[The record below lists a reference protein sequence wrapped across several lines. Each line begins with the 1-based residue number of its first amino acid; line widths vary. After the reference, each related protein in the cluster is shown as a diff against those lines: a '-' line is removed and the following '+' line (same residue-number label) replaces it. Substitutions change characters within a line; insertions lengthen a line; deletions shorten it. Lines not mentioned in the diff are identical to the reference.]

1 MCIRFVLISQ
11 MHFFVDHIDVVI
23 WFLNGICFVKQT
35 NNNSNRKV
43 CFHCTQIEMEC
54 VHVSLR
60 LYMFLAPCSMFH
72 NISISSSNHIC
83 FYGKIWAEIKRKK
96 RASKTTT
103 KNEENE
109 MSIKCERKTLSLS
122 LARLIICI
130 FLFVHMFEERQQ
142 KRSDKN
148 RDFSGFQKDVQRKT

>member
-72 NISISSSNHIC
+72 NISISSSNHVC
-83 FYGKIWAEIKRKK
+83 FYGKIWAKIRRKK

-122 LARLIICI
+122 LTRSLNYLH
-130 FLFVHMFEERQQ
+130 FFVRWY
-142 KRSDKN
+142 
-148 RDFSGFQKDVQRKT
+148 VWRKTAKKIW